1 MSLHLDA
8 VLLRLLTGLVLSAII
23 ALLAH
28 RRRALT
34 AGGAGGAILVGTVIF
49 AFGGW
54 VWGLVLF
61 AFFTLSSLLS
71 RYRQADKREV
81 ADKFHKGA
89 QRDLGQVLANG
100 GLAVFLSLLYRSHPT
115 PALLAAFLGTMATVN
130 ADTWGTEIGVLSP
143 VPPRLIST
151 GRSVP
156 AGTSGGVTLL
166 GTAAS
171 TLGALFIGLL
181 GYMLVCLEAML
192 KGSDGLSLS
201 WIIPTTLF
209 SGLLGSLFDSL
220 LGATVQGIF
229 YCARCETETE
239 KEVHGCGLRTSQ
251 ARGWRWLNNDV
262 VNFLSSA
269 CGALMA
275 IALWGVMAGV

>member
-1 MSLHLDA
+1 MSLHLNAD
-8 VLLRLLTGLVLSAII
+8 LLRLLTGLVVSSII
-23 ALLAH
+23 ALLAQ

-34 AGGAGGAILVGTVIF
+34 AGGAAGAIAVGTIAF
-49 AFGGW
+49 ACGGW
-54 VWGLVLF
+54 VWALVLL
-61 AFFTLSSLLS
+61 AFFALSSLLS
-71 RYRQADKREV
+71 RYRQADKRDL
-81 ADKFHKGA
+81 AHKFHKGA
-89 QRDLGQVLANG
+89 ERDLGQVLANG
-100 GLAVFLSLLYRSHPT
+100 GLAVLLSLLYHSHPT
-115 PALLAAFLGTMATVN
+115 AALLAAFLGAMATVN

-143 VPPRLIST
+143 VPPRLILT

-181 GYMLVCLEAML
+181 GYMLVCLEAL
-192 KGSDGLSLS
+192 LNGHDCLSLS
-201 WIIPTTLF
+201 WIIPATLF

-239 KEVHGCGLRTSQ
+239 REVHGCGLRTTQ

-269 CGALMA
+269 CGALIA
-275 IALWGVMAGV
+275 IALWGALAGV